1 MRALAG
7 VGDLL
12 TGNLFDFDRRNE
24 KNVGISETRI
34 TTKDFAGGA
43 ESIQDD
49 TTTSQIMS
57 AIARS
62 DLIKHQD
69 QILKQLPRG
78 NTIENVISGDIFR
91 GKFKVVGVTPQ
102 KGGSNITEKLASNQ

>member
-1 MRALAG
+1 MVDR
-7 VGDLL
+7 L
-12 TGNLFDFDRRNE
+12 T
-24 KNVGISETRI
+24 
-34 TTKDFAGGA
+34 
-43 ESIQDD
+43 DD

-91 GKFKVVGVTPQ
+91 GKVKVVENWVAPQ
-102 KGGSNITEKLASNQ
+102 EEVEVISLQKNLQEF